1 MAVIQ
6 CKMCGGD
13 IERNE
18 VKTVGICESCG
29 STVTLPKASDERR
42 TARFNRGNYFR
53 RQGDFDKALAVYES
67 LVREDET
74 DAEAHWCC
82 ALCRFGIIYVEDP
95 HTYEFDPAC
104 YRACFDSFTEDAD
117 YLAALKY
124 SDGITQRQ
132 YRKEAAKITEIQRG
146 ILAISRNEAPYDV
159 FICCKETDDK
169 TKERTC
175 DSQDALEIYYQLT
188 RAGYRVFY
196 ARITLADK
204 GGAAQEPYIF
214 AALNSARVMVVI
226 GSKSDYFNAVW
237 VKNEWSRFFELM
249 RRDRAKRLLPCCR
262 GVDSVE
268 MPEQLDFFQTY
279 DMEKSGF
286 MQELIGDIHKLFG
299 REEPKQTV
307 TKTDAGQSDNADA
320 AVLLRNGRLALE
332 EGEWN
337 RAGYC
342 FNRVLNSDAECADA
356 YVGLLMAE
364 LHTHRRSDLADRAL
378 PFDGSDYFKKAVRCG
393 DAKTKAELNGYIA
406 HINERNRN
414 VIYDGAVRA
423 MQAAKTKEAFQEAAR
438 KFQTIPGWR
447 DADFL
452 AEQCLKKAE
461 TARADRTERIGAAL
475 DKAPR
480 KVNDAKPDAVRK
492 EDARAPKTIASPK
505 AEDRRRGQYP
515 ENSEESR
522 KDEIYY
528 RAANAMREANSEE
541 TYRSAV
547 KLFRTVYGWRD
558 ANALAEQCFERAEEY
573 RKEKIYNRA
582 TYTMQNAI
590 RKSAFQSAADLFAS
604 IPGWRDADHQA
615 EICMQTISEWTEKE
629 EAERL
634 EAGERAGRK
643 KTRKRILKRVLLIAT
658 PVVALSLVF
667 LIVFNTVIRPSMEI
681 GRAKE
686 SAEQKQY
693 RAAASILMA
702 AGLTNE
708 TKQKYI
714 EYSRNRIAG
723 GVWHT
728 VGLQSDGTVVAVGNN
743 EYGQCNVNDWKD
755 IVSISAGLYHTAGL
769 KSDGTV
775 VAVGY
780 NDAGQCDVKNW
791 KDIVAVSA
799 GGWHTVGLKTDG
811 TVVAVG
817 YNDAG
822 QCDVKNWKDIVAV
835 SAGYDHTVGLKSD
848 GTVVAVG
855 YNVYGQCNV
864 KDWKNI
870 VAVSAGDD
878 QTVGLKSDGTVV
890 AVGKNSDGQCDVK
903 DWKDIVAVSTGD
915 DQTVGLKSD
924 GTVVAVG
931 DYEYGQCDVSDWKLW

>member
-104 YRACFDSFTEDAD
+104 YRARFDSFTEDAD

-132 YRKEAAKITEIQRG
+132 YRKDAAKIAEIQRG

-169 TKERTC
+169 TKERTR
-175 DSQDALEIYYQLT
+175 DSLDAQEIYYQLT

-364 LHTHRRSDLADRAL
+364 LHTHRRSDLADRAM
-378 PFDGSDYFKKAVRCG
+378 PFDGSDYFKKAVRYG
-393 DAKTKAELNGYIA
+393 DAETKVELNGYIA

-447 DADFL
+447 DADSL

-461 TARADRTERIGAAL
+461 TARADRTERI
-475 DKAPR
+475 
-480 KVNDAKPDAVRK
+480 
-492 EDARAPKTIASPK
+492 ARQTHEKTVM
-505 AEDRRRGQYP
+505 
-515 ENSEESR
+515 
-522 KDEIYY
+522 KD
-528 RAANAMREANSEE
+528 
-541 TYRSAV
+541 
-547 KLFRTVYGWRD
+547 
-558 ANALAEQCFERAEEY
+558 
-573 RKEKIYNRA
+573 
-582 TYTMQNAI
+582 
-590 RKSAFQSAADLFAS
+590 
-604 IPGWRDADHQA
+604 
-615 EICMQTISEWTEKE
+615 
-629 EAERL
+629 
-634 EAGERAGRK
+634 
-643 KTRKRILKRVLLIAT
+643 
-658 PVVALSLVF
+658 
-667 LIVFNTVIRPSMEI
+667 
-681 GRAKE
+681 
-686 SAEQKQY
+686 
-693 RAAASILMA
+693 
-702 AGLTNE
+702 
-708 TKQKYI
+708 
-714 EYSRNRIAG
+714 
-723 GVWHT
+723 
-728 VGLQSDGTVVAVGNN
+728 
-743 EYGQCNVNDWKD
+743 
-755 IVSISAGLYHTAGL
+755 
-769 KSDGTV
+769 
-775 VAVGY
+775 
-780 NDAGQCDVKNW
+780 
-791 KDIVAVSA
+791 
-799 GGWHTVGLKTDG
+799 
-811 TVVAVG
+811 
-817 YNDAG
+817 
-822 QCDVKNWKDIVAV
+822 
-835 SAGYDHTVGLKSD
+835 
-848 GTVVAVG
+848 
-855 YNVYGQCNV
+855 
-864 KDWKNI
+864 
-870 VAVSAGDD
+870 
-878 QTVGLKSDGTVV
+878 
-890 AVGKNSDGQCDVK
+890 
-903 DWKDIVAVSTGD
+903 
-915 DQTVGLKSD
+915 
-924 GTVVAVG
+924 
-931 DYEYGQCDVSDWKLW
+931 